1 MSTLPPITVITVVR
15 NAVKTIEECIQSV
28 LQQQIDNLEYIVID
42 GASMDGTLEIIEKH
56 RKFITRIVS
65 EPDGGLYDA
74 MNKGLR
80 SATGVF
86 IHFLNA
92 DDRYV
97 SSDVLRSLMPDL
109 QTGVVC
115 YGQMVYVEGFNRHRL
130 LGAPFSLEA
139 ELRESRIPQPALFVP
154 RKLYREVG
162 EFDLSLK
169 VAADY
174 DMILRLT
181 SRFPVKYIPKPLIVM
196 RAGGV
201 SYQRTDLAFWE
212 SMIVSRRYGRSFVGS
227 WLTYLRRII
236 KWRIARA
243 LPLRL
248 LVILQC
254 IARR

>member
-1 MSTLPPITVITVVR
+1 VSRLPPITVITVVR
-15 NAVKTIEECIQSV
+15 NAVRTIEECLQSV

-42 GASMDGTLEIIEKH
+42 GASTDGTLQIIEKY
-56 RKFITRIVS
+56 RASIARIVS
-65 EPDGGLYDA
+65 EPDSGLYDA

-80 SATGVF
+80 SATGRF

-97 SSDVLRSLMPDL
+97 SSDVLRLLMPDL
-109 QTGVVC
+109 EAGVVC
-115 YGQMVYVEGFNRHRL
+115 YGQMVYVEDFNRRRL
-130 LGAPFSLEA
+130 LGVPFSLKA

-154 RKLYREVG
+154 RELYREVG

-169 VAADY
+169 IAADY

-181 SRFPVKYIPKPLIVM
+181 SRFPVKYIPKPLTVM
-196 RAGGV
+196 HAGGV
-201 SYQRTDLAFWE
+201 SYQRTDIAFRE
-212 SMIVSRRYGRSFVGS
+212 SMIVSRRYGRSFIGS

-243 LPLRL
+243 LPPRF
-248 LVILQC
+248 LVILQG
-254 IARR
+254 ITRK